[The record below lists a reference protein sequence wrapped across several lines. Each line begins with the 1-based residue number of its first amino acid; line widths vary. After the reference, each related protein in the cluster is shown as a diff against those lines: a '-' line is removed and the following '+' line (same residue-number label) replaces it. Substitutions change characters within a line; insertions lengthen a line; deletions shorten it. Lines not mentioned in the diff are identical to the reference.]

1 MHEIEREKRQ
11 LGIVFSADR
20 QRREIIGHENKKKK
34 TVGRRCDA
42 FPSVC

>member
-1 MHEIEREKRQ
+1 MKLRGRKKQ

-34 TVGRRCDA
+34 TVERRCDV
-42 FPSVC
+42 FPGVC